1 MRRLFGDAN
10 YDFIGMRK
18 RAYLM
23 SATALLLGLIA
34 AVFFQATRGSWLN
47 YGVDFAGG
55 TLIQVRFDEGVTSA
69 TELRSLLEPMFAG
82 TQISEFGSGDEFLI
96 RTPITGEAT
105 SGAAEILPEA
115 LEAEYGADAFDVL
128 LTEAVGAKVG
138 GELQARATLAILLS
152 FAATLI
158 YLAMR
163 FEWRFGLA
171 AVVATVHDI
180 LLTLALIAGLQLEVA
195 LPTVAAVLTI
205 VGYSLNDTIVIFD
218 RIRENLKI
226 AGRRANF
233 IGTLNKSI
241 NDTLPRTV
249 VTSATT
255 LVTLLALF
263 LFGGSVIR
271 DFTLIMIFGI
281 VLGTYSSIFVAS
293 PALMIIEKKWPGD
306 RKKARVPRAAKAAV

>member
-1 MRRLFGDAN
+1 MRRLFADAN

-18 RAYLM
+18 RAYVV
-23 SATALLLGLIA
+23 SAAALILGLVFAI
-34 AVFFQATRGSWLN
+34 FFQTTRGSWLN
-47 YGVDFAGG
+47 YGVDFVGG
-55 TLIQVRFDEGVTSA
+55 TLMQVRFDQGTTSA
-69 TELRSLLEPMFAG
+69 GDLRALIEPSFAG

-96 RTPITGEAT
+96 RTPIAGEAT
-105 SGAAEILPEA
+105 SGAADAIPDL
-115 LEAEYGADAFDVL
+115 LEAQYGEGTFDVL

-138 GELQARATLAILLS
+138 GELQSRAALAILLS
-152 FAATLI
+152 FAATLV

-171 AVVATVHDI
+171 SIVATVHDI
-180 LLTLALIAGLQLEVA
+180 LLTLALISVLQLEVA

-218 RIRENLKI
+218 RIRENLTI
-226 AGRRANF
+226 AGRRADF
-233 IGTLNKSI
+233 MATLNRSI

-249 VTSATT
+249 ITSTTT

-263 LFGGSVIR
+263 LFGGSIIR
-271 DFTLIMIFGI
+271 DFTLIMIVGI

-293 PALMIIEKKWPGD
+293 PALLMIEKRWPGD
-306 RKKARVPRAAKAAV
+306 RKKARVARAAKVAV

>member
-1 MRRLFGDAN
+1 
-10 YDFIGMRK
+10 
-18 RAYLM
+18 
-23 SATALLLGLIA
+23 
-34 AVFFQATRGSWLN
+34 
-47 YGVDFAGG
+47 
-55 TLIQVRFDEGVTSA
+55 
-69 TELRSLLEPMFAG
+69 MFAG

>member
-1 MRRLFGDAN
+1 MRRLFADAN
-10 YDFIGMRK
+10 YDFIEMRR
-18 RAYLM
+18 RAYVV
-23 SATALLLGLIA
+23 SATALILGLIA
-34 AVFFQATRGSWLN
+34 AVVFQATRGSWLN

-96 RTPITGEAT
+96 RTPTTGEAT
-105 SGAAEILPEA
+105 SGAAEVLPDA
-115 LEAEYGADAFDVL
+115 LEAEYGADSFDVL

-180 LLTLALIAGLQLEVA
+180 LLTLALISGLQLEVA

-218 RIRENLKI
+218 RIRENLRI

-233 IGTLNKSI
+233 MGTLNKSI

-255 LVTLLALF
+255 LVTLLSLF

-293 PALMIIEKKWPGD
+293 PALLMIENKWPGD

>member
-1 MRRLFGDAN
+1 MV
-10 YDFIGMRK
+10 
-18 RAYLM
+18 

-69 TELRSLLEPMFAG
+69 TELRSLLESAFAG

-96 RTPITGEAT
+96 RTPTTGEAT
-105 SGAAEILPEA
+105 SGAADAVPEA
-115 LEAEYGADAFDVL
+115 LEAAYGADSFEVV

-171 AVVATVHDI
+171 AVIATVHDI
-180 LLTLALIAGLQLEVA
+180 LLTLALISGLQLEVA

-226 AGRRANF
+226 GGRRADF
-233 IGTLNKSI
+233 TGTLNKSI
-241 NDTLPRTV
+241 NETLPRTV

-293 PALMIIEKKWPGD
+293 PALLMIENKWPGD